1 MSDGRFKELF
11 IRHKA
16 NPIIQAK
23 DIPYLANSVF
33 NAGATL
39 IGEDTL
45 LLMRVED
52 RRGISHLTAARSRDG
67 VTGWRIDPEPTLLPS
82 PEDHPE
88 EIWGIEDPRVTCLQ
102 TLDSWAVVYTAYSR
116 GGPLVSLATTTDFK
130 TFERHGVVM
139 PPEDKDSA
147 LFPVQFKGRWAMLHR
162 PVPGYHSVGM
172 HIWISFSPDLKHWG
186 DHQILL
192 PARKGGWWDANKIG
206 LSPPPLPTDKGWL
219 ILYHGVRNT
228 PGGCIYRLGLALLYY
243 QVLTSSLFYIKDT
256 KDIEITGL
264 KRLQPELILKLAKLG
279 PGTNLLALKPFQAER
294 ALETHPWIA
303 RASLTR
309 NWPQRVH
316 IHIQEREP
324 TALVQL
330 GELYYVDHRGRL
342 FKPLSPGDPH
352 DFPIITVLP
361 REFFSPNEGALPETM
376 TRITKLMDLLKKTP
390 PPLNL
395 ENVSEIHVDLERGFT
410 LYANGL
416 GAGVDLGRDHYQEKL
431 QRLALAWPVLTKRGY
446 LPRTARISL
455 DYPQKVLLTL
465 KGTEEIE

>member
-228 PGGCIYRLGLALLYY
+228 PGGCIYRLGLALLALDDPTR
-243 QVLTSSLFYIKDT
+243 VLARSDEWVFAPEEDYEVMGDVDKVVFPCGWVAEGD
-256 KDIEITGL
+256 DI
-264 KRLQPELILKLAKLG
+264 R
-279 PGTNLLALKPFQAER
+279 
-294 ALETHPWIA
+294 
-303 RASLTR
+303 
-309 NWPQRVH
+309 
-316 IHIQEREP
+316 
-324 TALVQL
+324 
-330 GELYYVDHRGRL
+330 LYYG
-342 FKPLSPGDPH
+342 
-352 DFPIITVLP
+352 
-361 REFFSPNEGALPETM
+361 GADKC
-376 TRITKLMDLLKKTP
+376 I
-390 PPLNL
+390 
-395 ENVSEIHVDLERGFT
+395 
-410 LYANGL
+410 
-416 GAGVDLGRDHYQEKL
+416 
-431 QRLALAWPVLTKRGY
+431 ALA
-446 LPRTARISL
+446 TARIPEILDWLEKHNSL
-455 DYPQKVLLTL
+455 SKR
-465 KGTEEIE
+465 TER